1 MNFDITRLSSELEL
15 FILISALSLLPFFLI
30 AATTFTRN
38 IVVLSFLRHALG
50 LQQSP
55 PNMVLVTLAL
65 FLTLFTMSPV
75 LKQSVEQGV
84 QPYLNESID
93 VETGIK
99 KAWQP
104 FKDFMLNHTK
114 EESLNLIYN
123 ISDTDLP
130 QTKDDV
136 KASELLPAF
145 LLSELKT
152 AFKIGFVIFLPFL
165 LIDLVIAA
173 ILMSLGMI
181 MVPPIT
187 ISLPIKVM
195 LFVVVDGWSL
205 VAETL
210 VVSAIN

>member
-1 MNFDITRLSSELEL
+1 MDFDISRLSSELEL
-15 FILISALSLLPFFLI
+15 FVVISALSFLPFFLI
-30 AATTFTRN
+30 AVTTFTRN
-38 IVVLSFLRHALG
+38 IIVLSFLRHALG

-55 PNMVLVTLAL
+55 PNMVLITLAI

-75 LKQSVEQGV
+75 IKQSFNEGV
-84 QPYLNESID
+84 QPYISEKID
-93 VETGIK
+93 VDTGLK

-104 FKDFMLNHTK
+104 FKAFLLKQTNEDGLRLIYDISDKPIPNTK
-114 EESLNLIYN
+114 EEVEPTELI
-123 ISDTDLP
+123 
-130 QTKDDV
+130 
-136 KASELLPAF
+136 PAF

-187 ISLPIKVM
+187 ISLPIKIM
-195 LFVVVDGWSL
+195 LFVVVDGWAL
-205 VAETL
+205 VTETL
-210 VVSAIN
+210 VLSAVT